1 MAEQEKTTEQTPE
14 VEQPVSEP
22 EQLTVEPEPSAE
34 PISDEPG
41 AEVLSEAPAETLV
54 EEVSPRQKLAEE
66 VKAKLLACAEETDC
80 LDTILARFDEMAT
93 RLGIPTV
100 KLIDE
105 VFALLT
111 RKEG

>member
-1 MAEQEKTTEQTPE
+1 MEEEKTQATEQEVT
-14 VEQPVSEP
+14 SEP
-22 EQLTVEPEPSAE
+22 EQPTPE
-34 PISDEPG
+34 PISDEPR
-41 AEVLSEAPAETLV
+41 AEVSSEAPQKAETPV
-54 EEVSPRQKLAEE
+54 EEISPRQKSADE